1 MMTLLK
7 LFCMPKHPWNKEL
20 SMYTAMQ
27 RKTSSTTADIAHV
40 TTAVQSMTSSK
51 SCLFAT
57 MRVRHL
63 PWLRVANADRM
74 VAMPYSACA
83 FTIDISLPT
92 SRSTQARAQFFRKE
106 SRVPVDI
113 MSGKKMPAVHTSRA
127 RPLLVHACSTACRIY
142 SRPPFEV
149 GESACSSSVAVRD
162 GEIFLC
168 TFLNKTN
175 KMTNVQSLLLAVL
188 YLATSL
194 RFPALSAPPPR
205 RHAIYC
211 RRSSQQSAIGYAAG
225 TIHCS

>member
-20 SMYTAMQ
+20 SIYTATQ

-40 TTAVQSMTSSK
+40 TTAVSMTSSK

-83 FTIDISLPT
+83 FTIDIVANLKVDSSESSIFQKRVPT
-92 SRSTQARAQFFRKE
+92 

-113 MSGKKMPAVHTSRA
+113 RMSGKKMPAVHTSRA

-149 GESACSSSVAVRD
+149 GESACGSSVAVRD

-168 TFLNKTN
+168 TFLNKRI
-175 KMTNVQSLLLAVL
+175 K
-188 YLATSL
+188 
-194 RFPALSAPPPR
+194 
-205 RHAIYC
+205 
-211 RRSSQQSAIGYAAG
+211 
-225 TIHCS
+225 

>member
-1 MMTLLK
+1 
-7 LFCMPKHPWNKEL
+7 MPKHPWNNEL
-20 SMYTAMQ
+20 SIYTATQ

-40 TTAVQSMTSSK
+40 TTAVSMTSSK

-83 FTIDISLPT
+83 FTIVANLKVDSSESSIFQKRVSSAVDI
-92 SRSTQARAQFFRKE
+92 
-106 SRVPVDI
+106 I

-149 GESACSSSVAVRD
+149 GESACGSSVAVRD
-162 GEIFLC
+162 GEIFLVYI
-168 TFLNKTN
+168 LNKG
-175 KMTNVQSLLLAVL
+175 K
-188 YLATSL
+188 
-194 RFPALSAPPPR
+194 
-205 RHAIYC
+205 
-211 RRSSQQSAIGYAAG
+211 
-225 TIHCS
+225 